1 MLKSGFPKAQGIEP
15 SNTLNPNLIE
25 CLGIQHDKLPM
36 LQIQI
41 PKDIPG
47 GTVNVLKDQS
57 CFSKMNMKWFNVAA
71 DQCSPIDLA
80 SPREIQMLK
89 FLFIPVTVLEIIIDP
104 LLNI

>member
-1 MLKSGFPKAQGIEP
+1 MASQKPKVLTEP

-36 LQIQI
+36 LQIHI
-41 PKDIPG
+41 
-47 GTVNVLKDQS
+47 VNFLKDQS
-57 CFSKMNMKWFNVAA
+57 CFSKMNMKWFNVVA

-89 FLFIPVTVLEIIIDP
+89 FLFIPVTVVEIIIDP
-104 LLNI
+104 VLNM